1 MTHVESQLPLPLDSD
16 ASASSAAGACAEW
29 LREQGYRVLAPVVHR
44 PVIDEPRGEPERHG
58 LVVDVETTGREHGT
72 DAIIQLAAIPF
83 RFTERTGRVTTVDEP
98 VVAYDDPGR
107 PIPPEVVGLTGI
119 TDADVAGKRLEDVAD
134 FEALAARADLVIAHN
149 ARFDR
154 PFVEA
159 RLPAFA
165 DVAWGCTWNEI
176 DWGPGSQTLEMLLL
190 RHCEKC
196 IDAHRADEDCLAV
209 IELLAADLR
218 GRTAMARLLEATRA
232 ESCRVLAV
240 GAPFDVKDELKRRG
254 YRWHPGDAGSP
265 KCWWRELPAE
275 EQAAERAWLES
286 SIYPEGRCRAEFD
299 RITARERYR
308 AFSAG

>member
-16 ASASSAAGACAEW
+16 APAEATAAPAALDAEACAEW

-119 TDADVAGKRLEDVAD
+119 TD
-134 FEALAARADLVIAHN
+134 
-149 ARFDR
+149 
-154 PFVEA
+154 
-159 RLPAFA
+159 A